1 MSDFRKRLEEELK
14 EVETF
19 KINLAVRGVKLK
31 KFITSIVEKN
41 EIPPFLDILDYSMLV
56 AQNEIMA
63 SLLEGIMTYEEMLE
77 QRISLID
84 SKKGEDK

>member
-14 EVETF
+14 EIETF
-19 KINLAVRGVKLK
+19 KSNLEDRGVKLK
-31 KFITSIVEKN
+31 NFITSIVEKN

-56 AQNEIMA
+56 TQNEIMA
-63 SLLEGIMTYEEMLE
+63 SLLEGIMLYEEMLE
-77 QRISLID
+77 QRISLIN